1 MVEQSR
7 GSVDDLMMHAKAR
20 TTGETQDDLAKI
32 LVSVA
37 KLITAPPTLVLPFK
51 NKLSGNS
58 VNMLKLEFHCKT

>member
-20 TTGETQDDLAKI
+20 TTGETQEDLAKI

-51 NKLSGNS
+51 
-58 VNMLKLEFHCKT
+58 KT